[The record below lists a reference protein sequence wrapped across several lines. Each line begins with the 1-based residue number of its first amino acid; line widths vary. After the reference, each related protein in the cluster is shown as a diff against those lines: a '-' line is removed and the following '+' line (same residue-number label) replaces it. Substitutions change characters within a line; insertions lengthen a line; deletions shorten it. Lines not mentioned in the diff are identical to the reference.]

1 MPKFTIEVRTKG
13 FVDARTAIEKTSKS
27 TRSFVRESNRGK
39 DITAAFRREVS
50 ALRNNMLLV
59 SFAIFGT
66 VRALGNF
73 VKIASDARES
83 LNKFQVVFG
92 DFAPEVERFAQSIT
106 DSFGIAK
113 QEMIALL
120 SGLQDT
126 FVPMGFSREQA
137 SELSQSI
144 AQLALD
150 VGSFQNVA
158 TADVANRFTSAI
170 VGNHEAV
177 RSLGISLTE
186 ATLKT
191 EAMRL
196 GLGDASGE
204 LDQTQKIMARM
215 SLIARGSADA
225 IGDLDRTSEE
235 FANRLRATQGRI
247 LELRRQLGEMLIP
260 LAEAS
265 LTFVDFMAS
274 TRKMAIALTGLG
286 VAFTAYA
293 AGAIKAA
300 IAQASL
306 NATMKRNLF
315 IFAGTTLALAID
327 SAGAALG
334 LWGSQAE
341 KSERE
346 TKDLNQTI
354 EDLKNLN
361 IDLTGG
367 LTSATDE
374 AKKLQEAQ
382 ADLAESIHKSEEAL
396 LLRLVTMQQ
405 TTELDKASTAALI
418 NEGRALTMLEVER
431 LVAIDNLIQQNKLRK
446 ESIKQIEEEAK
457 ANEKLML
464 SRLALQSQLITV
476 QAESNIIQAELD
488 GASDLELEKMKLRES
503 MLQDLTNAMGG
514 TAEQYKLFN
523 ELLPQNIANIDLEN
537 TAFSNGVEGSEA
549 LADGIMKLYQNKL
562 LLFEA
567 TLNQTEN
574 EKDATLQLQKHKANM
589 DLFASSILM
598 AAGAIKTLGDSS
610 RTPEQDLKL
619 LMQTLGS
626 IMMMVPGG
634 QIPGALMQA
643 GSMFV
648 GHTGGL
654 IKDNGI
660 QRFATGG
667 IVQGQDNVPIMA
679 QAGEFIMQRSAVNN
693 IGVQNLA
700 AMNSGQTSAGVTVN
714 IQGNM
719 IGNDEFIRDNLIPQ
733 LNKAANQDLA

>member
-13 FVDARTAIEKTSKS
+13 FVDAKTAIEKTSKS
-27 TRSFVRESNRGK
+27 TRSFIRESNRGK

-286 VAFTAYA
+286 IAFTAYA

-346 TKDLNQTI
+346 TKDLNQTV

-431 LVAIDNLIQQNKLRK
+431 LVAIDNLIEHNKQKK
-446 ESIKQIEEEAK
+446 ESI
-457 ANEKLML
+457 
-464 SRLALQSQLITV
+464 RLAKQE
-476 QAESNIIQAELD
+476 AENNLASLDNLDAFTSVFQESLMIQAELD
-488 GASDLELEKMKLRES
+488 GASDLEIEKMRLRTELAQNLS
-503 MLQDLTNAMGG
+503 KAIDGSAGSYTEYMEALEAGV
-514 TAEQYKLFN
+514 TAE
-523 ELLPQNIANIDLEN
+523 ELA
-537 TAFSNGVEGSEA
+537 NGVIEGSIENQRM
-549 LADGIMKLYQNKL
+549 LAFAIVDNFNKKVEL
-562 LLFEA
+562 AEV
-567 TLNQTEN
+567 
-574 EKDATLQLQKHKANM
+574 DATTTAALKLQKTNM
-589 DLFASSILM
+589 EAMTTSFQQ
-598 AAGAIKTLGDSS
+598 AAGAINVLSSAFSSLGNAELTAAQKT
-610 RTPEQDLKL
+610 QQMIKV
-619 LMQTLGS
+619 M
-626 IMMMVPGG
+626 
-634 QIPGALMQA
+634 GALMMTLGA
-643 GSMFV
+643 GTPVGAIGMVLSAMGSVPV

-654 IKDNGI
+654 IKDSGI

-667 IVQGQDNVPIMA
+667 MVQGQDNVPIMA

-700 AMNSGQTSAGVTVN
+700 AMNSGQVSAGVTVN